1 MIGLEHPL
9 IPVQHQYVV
18 TSTIPEV
25 KALKRELPV
34 LRDLEGSYYLRQER
48 DGLLFGPYE
57 SQEKMK
63 LQASWVAHGVPPGGF
78 SKQKVQRSG
87 KMDQL
92 PMAESQVE
100 NKTEPQ
106 GWPSGVWDGTRE
118 GLEVTVSSYPCGE

>member
-1 MIGLEHPL
+1 MVGLEHPL

-63 LQASWVAHGVPPGGF
+63 VLDSWVTSGVPPG
-78 SKQKVQRSG
+78 KC
-87 KMDQL
+87 
-92 PMAESQVE
+92 SQWKCVHSRHVCFISPV
-100 NKTEPQ
+100 TE
-106 GWPSGVWDGTRE
+106 GWPQNRMM
-118 GLEVTVSSYPCGE
+118 P

>member
-1 MIGLEHPL
+1 MVGLEHPL

-63 LQASWVAHGVPPGGF
+63 VQDSWVTHGVPPGECHKCKCVQVRHVCFVF
-78 SKQKVQRSG
+78 SVAGVGGSG
-87 KMDQL
+87 CRL
-92 PMAESQVE
+92 
-100 NKTEPQ
+100 
-106 GWPSGVWDGTRE
+106 R
-118 GLEVTVSSYPCGE
+118 

>member
-63 LQASWVAHGVPPGGF
+63 LQASWVTHGVPPGGF
-78 SKQKVQRSG
+78 SK
-87 KMDQL
+87 
-92 PMAESQVE
+92 
-100 NKTEPQ
+100 
-106 GWPSGVWDGTRE
+106 
-118 GLEVTVSSYPCGE
+118 

>member
-1 MIGLEHPL
+1 MVGLEHPL

-25 KALKRELPV
+25 KALKKELPV

-63 LQASWVAHGVPPGGF
+63 VQDSWVTSGVPSAG
-78 SKQKVQRSG
+78 SKEREKR
-87 KMDQL
+87 QL
-92 PMAESQVE
+92 VVE
-100 NKTEPQ
+100 KLKKHAPHCF
-106 GWPSGVWDGTRE
+106 GR
-118 GLEVTVSSYPCGE
+118 L